1 MPTSRLTL
9 ASLLLTISAMHGCS
23 RAPETPAPAA
33 TTSPVA
39 MAAIP
44 IEMPKRKSVKACD
57 LIPAKEMS
65 AILGGA
71 VSAQPYDRFSGKTQ
85 CIYKPS
91 EGISPYVEFSVEW
104 GGGAGAMAGAAMMGQ
119 REPGIASPYDGIGDQ
134 AVAVGPALMIKTGD
148 DLVMIVFSGVEDTPA
163 KAKKIF
169 DAAKA
174 RM

>member
-1 MPTSRLTL
+1 MSTTRFALT
-9 ASLLLTISAMHGCS
+9 SLLLTISALQGCS
-23 RAPETPAPAA
+23 KAPEASAPAA
-33 TTSPVA
+33 PTLPVA
-39 MAAIP
+39 MAAVP
-44 IEMPKRKSVKACD
+44 IEMPQRKSVKACD
-57 LIPAKEMS
+57 LIPAGEMS

-71 VSAQPYDRFSGKTQ
+71 VSAKPYDRFSGKTQ

-91 EGISPYVEFSVEW
+91 EGISPYVEFSIEW
-104 GGGAGAMAGAAMMGQ
+104 GSGAGAMAGAAMMGQ

-134 AVAVGPALMIKTGD
+134 AVAVGPALMIKTGK
-148 DLVMIVFSGVEDTPA
+148 DLVTIVFSGVEDTPA